1 MPLTRVKKVPTA
13 NLVQGSS
20 FLTSMPSGS
29 ILQVVNG
36 VTPTTATPAQTSEVS
51 IANNTPQPTGFYVL
65 ITPSSTSS
73 KIFIGGRVSA
83 GVNYSSGEPYWDIY
97 RGIDGAT
104 PAYVATSSVQ
114 TNVSTDYHNNWSL
127 KSMPVQ
133 MFDSPNTTSQVRY
146 EVYARSHSNGHYVY
160 INYSAS
166 LSYGV
171 TNLIAMEIK
180 G

>member
-1 MPLTRVKKVPTA
+1 MPIQRARPKLTDLRGGTPLTT
-13 NLVQGSS
+13 
-20 FLTSMPSGS
+20 MPAGTV
-29 ILQVVNG
+29 LQVVNG

-51 IANNTPQPTGFYVL
+51 IANITPQPTGFYVL

-83 GVNYSSGEPYWDIY
+83 GVNASSGEPQWDIY

-104 PAYVATSSVQ
+104 PSYVATSSVQ
-114 TNVSTDYHNNWSL
+114 TNVSTDYSNDWSL

-133 MFDSPNTTSQVRY
+133 MYDSPNTTSQVRY
-146 EVYARSHSNGHYVY
+146 EVYARSHSNGHYIY
-160 INYSAS
+160 INKSAS
-166 LSYGV
+166 LTYGV

>member
-1 MPLTRVKKVPTA
+1 MPIQRARPKLTDLRGGTPLTT
-13 NLVQGSS
+13 
-20 FLTSMPSGS
+20 MPAGTV
-29 ILQVVNG
+29 LQVVNG

-51 IANNTPQPTGFYVL
+51 IANITPQPTGFYVL
-65 ITPSSTSS
+65 ITPSSSSS

-83 GVNYSSGEPYWDIY
+83 GVNYSSGEPQWDIY

-104 PAYVATSSVQ
+104 PSYVATSSVQ
-114 TNVSTDYHNNWSL
+114 TNVSTDYSNDWSL
-127 KSMPVQ
+127 KTMPVQ
-133 MFDSPNTTSQVRY
+133 MYDSPNTTSQVRY

-160 INYSAS
+160 INKSAS
-166 LSYGV
+166 LTYGV